1 MNKKK
6 FAIGVS
12 FLLLYFLLILLLL
25 AAEGTNPDSGINS
38 LQDAIWYSLV
48 TMTTV
53 GYGDIYPSTILGRII
68 AAFFMFMSLGLF
80 AILIGTAVTVVRD
93 RFIPWSKLSFSSSRK
108 WFVFDGENTIARTI
122 AAAVRKEFRNSI
134 CIFMYDGPEPPN
146 LHGLGIAVP
155 FSIDAL
161 LRINKKSAE
170 LSCFFT
176 SAS

>member
-53 GYGDIYPSTILGRII
+53 G
-68 AAFFMFMSLGLF
+68 
-80 AILIGTAVTVVRD
+80 
-93 RFIPWSKLSFSSSRK
+93 
-108 WFVFDGENTIARTI
+108 
-122 AAAVRKEFRNSI
+122 
-134 CIFMYDGPEPPN
+134 
-146 LHGLGIAVP
+146 
-155 FSIDAL
+155 
-161 LRINKKSAE
+161 
-170 LSCFFT
+170 
-176 SAS
+176 